1 MRRPDGLSF
10 QARFH
15 SRDGQSMMTAAELL
29 SVAALVEGR
38 DALAFPSLR
47 CGPAGPRVVAFCRI
61 GGRALRARESI
72 GHPDGLI
79 VQDPALLPLEDAFWE
94 LEPTG
99 YLLINSTKS
108 IEELGLGEL
117 VATLHPDRRLTIP
130 ATDLARQY
138 LGVPLPDSALVGGFA
153 ALTGAVSLASVTSSI
168 RERFAGQAGDDDV
181 AAAEAAFEYVERKIR
196 KVETSP
202 EPVWTSVQGRGARV
216 RGQM

>member
-1 MRRPDGLSF
+1 
-10 QARFH
+10 
-15 SRDGQSMMTAAELL
+15 MMTAAELL
-29 SVAALVEGR
+29 SVAASVEGR
-38 DALAFPSLR
+38 DALAFPNLR
-47 CGPAGPRVVAFCRI
+47 CGPTGPRLVAFCRI
-61 GGRALRARESI
+61 GGRPFRPRESI
-72 GHPDGLI
+72 RLASRMGHPDGLI

-138 LGVPLPDSALVGGFA
+138 LGVPVPDSALVGGFA

-168 RERFAGQAGDDDV
+168 RERFAGQAGEDNV
-181 AAAEAAFEYVERKIR
+181 AAAEAGFEYVERRIR
-196 KVETSP
+196 KVEVSP
-202 EPVWTSVQGRGARV
+202 ELVWTSVGGRGERV

>member
-1 MRRPDGLSF
+1 
-10 QARFH
+10 
-15 SRDGQSMMTAAELL
+15 MMTAAELL

-38 DALAFPSLR
+38 DALAFPNLR
-47 CGPAGPRVVAFCRI
+47 CGPTGPRVVAFCRI
-61 GGRALRARESI
+61 GGLPLRPRESI
-72 GHPDGLI
+72 RHPDGLI

-130 ATDLARQY
+130 ATALARQY
-138 LGVPLPDSALVGGFA
+138 LGVPVPDSALVGGFA

-168 RERFAGQAGDDDV
+168 RERFAGQAGDDNV
-181 AAAEAAFEYVERKIR
+181 AAAEAAFEYVERRIR
-196 KVETSP
+196 KVEASP
-202 EPVWTSVQGRGARV
+202 ELVWTSVEGRGERV